1 MSDVVTNHARR
12 VYSVIQSGSPAETGG
27 IAGRIAL
34 SWKRCVNDYGLDPGD
49 MREPARVSAAELSER
64 QTALADLLMLARPEM
79 ASLSQQI
86 GGSGYA
92 IVLTDGDGVVLSCLA
107 EPARDGIA
115 ANSHFTPGTI
125 WTERAQGTNALGT
138 CLAEGKP
145 VVIHDTEHFLAR
157 NVGLTCSAAPIFD
170 HHGALIA
177 VLDASGEPQVTR
189 RNTVVLVS
197 RAAQRIESRLFL
209 HRFGSEFIL
218 RFHSRPDFLD
228 SPGEGTI
235 AFSAAGTV
243 LAADRAACL
252 QLGHASPSQLVDRD
266 ISDLFHESAQG
277 LADLSSRSD
286 LHQTAIVEARRGG
299 PFFATV
305 QAPAGAGMLS
315 RPPSR
320 PVRRAVLP
328 TEAAVTPLDALDT
341 GDPVVAAAI
350 RRAKRVLNK
359 DIPVLLYGETG
370 SGKEVFAKAM
380 HLSSERAGK
389 PFVALN
395 CASIPET
402 LIESELFGY
411 KAGAFTGAARD
422 GRRGK
427 IFLANGGT
435 LFLDEIGDVSLD
447 IQTKLLRVLQEM
459 TFEPVGTSESRKV
472 DVRIIAA
479 THQPI
484 EELVRRGRFREDLF
498 YRLNVISLVVPAL
511 RERRDDI
518 LELAMHFLDRACA
531 RSGRTI
537 QGFDDDVVDRLL
549 AHDWPGNIRELENVI
564 ERAVVMA
571 GGPVISLEDLP
582 AEMKAAGTRPLRPLA
597 AARTASTM
605 RASPP
610 AGENLAGELEEIE
623 RARLLDALAAGG
635 GNKTRA
641 ARLLG
646 IPRST
651 FCSKLKRHGID
662 ADS

>member
-435 LFLDEIGDVSLD
+435 LFLDEIGDMPVHL
-447 IQTKLLRVLQEM
+447 QARLLRALEEREVLPLGGD
-459 TFEPVGTSESRKV
+459 EPIKV
-472 DVRIIAA
+472 DIRLISA
-479 THQPI
+479 THCNLPEKI
-484 EELVRRGRFREDLF
+484 KTGEFRPDLY
-498 YRLNVISLVVPAL
+498 YRLHGLALTLPPLRERGDRRELIRRVLAEEAEGSPIAIDEAALDRLDRYIWPGNLRELRNVLRTLLAL
-511 RERRDDI
+511 REGHVLTEFDLPEVVRTGGNPLFPAPEPSTAPASVTDLSP
-518 LELAMHFLDRACA
+518 LENAEREAL
-531 RSGRTI
+531 
-537 QGFDDDVVDRLL
+537 V
-549 AHDWPGNIRELENVI
+549 RELDLHHWNITNVA
-564 ERAVVMA
+564 RRLK
-571 GGPVISLEDLP
+571 ISRNTLYRK
-582 AEMKAAGTRPLRPLA
+582 MQRLA
-597 AARTASTM
+597 IRD
-605 RASPP
+605 P
-610 AGENLAGELEEIE
+610 
-623 RARLLDALAAGG
+623 
-635 GNKTRA
+635 NKKEKV
-641 ARLLG
+641 L
-646 IPRST
+646 
-651 FCSKLKRHGID
+651 H
-662 ADS
+662 